1 MIEHH
6 GSSHKITAAHLAR
19 KAVVYLRQSS
29 PKQVRE
35 NLESQRLQYAL
46 ADRARALGFE
56 RVEIVDG
63 DLGRSASLG
72 AAVREGFEG
81 LVASVALGQ
90 VGMVL
95 GRELSRLARTDKD
108 FCHLLEVCQVFG
120 TLIADDAQIY
130 DLGVTDDV
138 LVLGIKGTLSVVELK
153 ILKARLLEGQREKA
167 SRGELVRL
175 LPPGYVVD
183 AGGKMVKDPDT
194 RVQEAMALVFHKF
207 RELWT
212 VRQTFKWF
220 HDQEVELP
228 VNKFVAGRRTL
239 VWQLPTQSFLSHVLR
254 NPFFAGAY
262 VYGQYPTE
270 TVLVEGRL
278 RKRQRWMR
286 PPEECRVFLRDHHE
300 GYIDWE
306 TYQENQ
312 RMKRGNSLDL
322 QSDPAVSAVR
332 EGQGLLVGVLRCGR
346 CGRRMHVRYWGR
358 KGTHGRYLCI
368 GDYQAGGRYCIAFG
382 GGVVDRRVS
391 ERLLEVIA
399 PLGIEASL
407 RALEELTGQDDE
419 RRQARARKVEQLEY
433 EAQRAFE
440 QYNEVDPRNRLVATE
455 LERRW
460 NEKLHELEQART
472 SLAEL
477 ERAPRSVSAEDRER
491 LLGLGRDFAAVWR
504 SEHCPMELKKKIV
517 RTLVEEVIAYAEGDG
532 QKLRFVIHWSGGAHT
547 EFEMDK
553 PGHGSYGKKTSMEA
567 LEVIGRMAG
576 RYGDDQ
582 IAAVLN
588 RSGYRTAKDKR
599 WNQTRVFTVRN
610 RYQIPDSPLDADVL
624 NAEAAARYCGVS
636 IMAIRRLVAIGVLKC
651 EQVVPY
657 APWEIRRSDLDSPAL
672 RSMLERLKQTGKL
685 GTLELE
691 GDGSQSQ
698 QRLFTEN

>member
-1 MIEHH
+1 MIERHS
-6 GSSHKITAAHLAR
+6 SSHKVTAAHLAR
-19 KAVVYLRQSS
+19 KAVVYVRQSS

-46 ADRARALGFE
+46 ADRARALGFG

-72 AAVREGFEG
+72 AAAREGFDG
-81 LVASVALGQ
+81 LVASVALGE

-108 FCHLLEVCQVFG
+108 FCHLLEVCQIFG

-130 DLGVTDDV
+130 DLGLTDDV

-175 LPPGYVVD
+175 LPPGYVLD
-183 AGGKMVKDPDT
+183 ASGKMVKDPDT

-220 HDQEVELP
+220 HDHEVELP
-228 VNKFVAGRRTL
+228 VNKFIAGRRTL
-239 VWQLPTQSFLSHVLR
+239 VWQLPTQSFVSHVLR
-254 NPFFAGAY
+254 NAFFAGAY
-262 VYGQYPTE
+262 VYGQHPTE

-322 QSDPAVSAVR
+322 QSDPAASAVR
-332 EGQGLLVGVLRCGR
+332 EGQGLLVGILRCGR

-358 KGTHGRYLCI
+358 KGTHGRYLCL

-382 GGVVDRRVS
+382 GGVVDRRFS

-407 RALEELTGQDDE
+407 RALEELSGQDDQ

-440 QYNEVDPRNRLVATE
+440 QYNEVDPRNRLVASE

-477 ERAPRSVSAEDRER
+477 GRAPRSVSPEDRES

-517 RTLVEEVIAYAEGDG
+517 RTLVEEVIAHVEGDG
-532 QKLRFVIHWSGGAHT
+532 QRLRFVIHWSGGAHT

-553 PGHGSYGKKTSMEA
+553 PGYGSSGKKTSMEA
-567 LEVIGRMAG
+567 LEVIRRMAG
-576 RYGDDQ
+576 RYRDDQ

-599 WNQTRVFTVRN
+599 WNQTRVFTIRN
-610 RYQIPDSPLDADVL
+610 RYSIPDSVLDPDILHAD
-624 NAEAAARYCGVS
+624 AAARYCGVS
-636 IMAIRRLVAIGVLKC
+636 VMAIRRLVAIGALKC
-651 EQVVPY
+651 EQVVTY

-672 RSMLERLKQTGKL
+672 RSIIEHLKRTGTL

-691 GDGSQSQ
+691 GDRSQSQ